1 METVNPVF
9 FAVILYILAIGLAV
23 IDAYVPSAGM
33 LVMLSFLA
41 ALGSVLFGFRAGTS
55 TGMTMLTLVAA
66 SIPLLAIL
74 TLRIWPHT
82 PVARRIVL
90 PPPSELRK
98 PDAAGQDEL
107 QHWIGCVV
115 ESEYPLMPTG
125 QLTIGRKPFNA
136 MAEAGY
142 VEAGQRVEIVAVRQR
157 NLIVRPTDKPLTP
170 IAKPDRFA
178 KAAFHATPTAPSQ
191 SLLDLPAEELGIE
204 SIEE

>member
-1 METVNPVF
+1 METVNPIF
-9 FAVILYILAIGLAV
+9 FAIILYILAIGLAV
-23 IDAYVPSAGM
+23 VDVYVPSAGM
-33 LVMLSFLA
+33 LVVLSSIA
-41 ALGSVLFGFRAGTS
+41 ALGSILFGFRAGTT

-66 SIPLLAIL
+66 SIPLLAVL

-90 PPPSELRK
+90 PPPGEPRK
-98 PDAAGQDEL
+98 SDVDQQDDL

-115 ESEYPLMPTG
+115 ESEYPLMPAG

-142 VEAGQRVEIVAVRQR
+142 VDAGQRVEVVAVRQR
-157 NLIVRPTDKPLTP
+157 NLVVRPTDKPLTP
-170 IAKPDRFA
+170 ITKPERFDS
-178 KAAFHATPTAPSQ
+178 AALRAIPAAPPQ

-204 SIEE
+204 SIED